1 MSTHDSITRS
11 GQGRTWRARLRLAWR
26 RSLRAVMPWRRV
38 AVRPVRA
45 GRRERRRLGVIE
57 YALVAEAPQL
67 ASMFAMFAQLSSGE
81 SHDGAERLPKATFR
95 GPRRAHVALLLAF
108 ASIVALCVTLS
119 LRVHPGSRG
128 CLTSTASSATSGAS
142 RSPAFRAAGAAAANA
157 PVRMPAC
164 RAYPTYSK

>member
-26 RSLRAVMPWRRV
+26 RSLHAVLPWRRV
-38 AVRPVRA
+38 ADRSVRA
-45 GRRERRRLGVIE
+45 GRRERRRLSVIE

-119 LRVHPGSRG
+119 FRVHPGSRS
-128 CLTSTASSATSGAS
+128 CPSSATSSASSGAS
-142 RSPAFRAAGAAAANA
+142 RSPAFRAAAFA
-157 PVRMPAC
+157 PVRMPGC